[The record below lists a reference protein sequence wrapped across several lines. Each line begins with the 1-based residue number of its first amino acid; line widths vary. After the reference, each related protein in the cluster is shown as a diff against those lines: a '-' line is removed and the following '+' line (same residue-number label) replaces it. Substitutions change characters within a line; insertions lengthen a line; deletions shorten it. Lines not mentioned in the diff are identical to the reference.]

1 MQYICDDVLEMKAEG
16 HVYQFHA
23 RITRDV
29 DMRVDVSLYGKEP
42 ERKAALLVDAHLEIF
57 RDGTKF
63 GEGTSPEKHPFSLQP
78 VKTDLKD
85 HPKHDYEHFG
95 DAIQSVEPRFV
106 FPIKWAKNEAETY
119 ASWIKRCTE
128 QGTTEAAKAYL
139 EEEKVKAR
147 KDRVE
152 ALKSIIFSCELIRDV
167 AGRIPSHSEAV
178 RIITKRY
185 SWMAAN
191 HCSYGWEDYQ
201 KAVAELE
208 QLGETYP
215 GKDKQPAKSVTL
227 ETVGGLSKL
236 TVTET
241 GWQLATAEYGDPDP
255 SGPFYLPHDNPV
267 FITEG
272 VRNMLAYLMKLPTE
286 YDIRKE
292 VAYMYM
298 KGASDEDLQNWAN
311 QGRKMLRKQHSGVS
325 HRI

>member
-1 MQYICDDVLEMKAEG
+1 MQYICDDVLEMKAVG
-16 HVYQFHA
+16 HVYRFHA

-29 DMRVDVSLYGKEP
+29 EMRVDASLYGKEP
-42 ERKAALLVDAHLEIF
+42 ERKAALFVDAHLEIF
-57 RDGTKF
+57 RDGKKL
-63 GEGTSPEKHPFSLQP
+63 GEGTSSEKNPFSLEP

-85 HPKHDYEHFG
+85 RPNHDYEHFG

-139 EEEKVKAR
+139 EEEKVKAQ
-147 KDRVE
+147 KDHVQS
-152 ALKSIIFSCELIRDV
+152 LKSIIFSCELIRNAD
-167 AGRIPSHSEAV
+167 GRIPSHSEAV

-191 HCSYGWEDYQ
+191 HGSYGWEDYE

-227 ETVGGLSKL
+227 KTVGGLAKL
-236 TVTET
+236 TVTES
-241 GWQLATAEYGDPDP
+241 GWQLATSEYGDPNP
-255 SGPFYLPHDNPV
+255 HGPFYLTNDNPV
-267 FITEG
+267 LITEG
-272 VRNMLAYLMKLPTE
+272 VRNMLAYLMKLHTG

-292 VAYMYM
+292 VGYLYM
-298 KGASDEDLQNWAN
+298 KGASDEDLRIWAD
-311 QGRKMLRKQHSGVS
+311 QGRQISLKQPG
-325 HRI
+325 RIS